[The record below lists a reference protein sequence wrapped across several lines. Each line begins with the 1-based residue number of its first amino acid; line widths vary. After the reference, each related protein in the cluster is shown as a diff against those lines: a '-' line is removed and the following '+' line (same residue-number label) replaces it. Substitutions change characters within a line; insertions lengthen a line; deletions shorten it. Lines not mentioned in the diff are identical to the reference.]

1 MPAVWHPHLPGVDSC
16 LHRLPRFFRY
26 RRFMRKWSAT
36 AWSGIGGLGRSFPV
50 ETKSVNDRRNVMV
63 PTVEMVQAMLDRMG
77 YRAESIAVLSWYGQ
91 MVRLLRPPT
100 SMIEQNMKGAML

>member
-1 MPAVWHPHLPGVDSC
+1 
-16 LHRLPRFFRY
+16 
-26 RRFMRKWSAT
+26 
-36 AWSGIGGLGRSFPV
+36 
-50 ETKSVNDRRNVMV
+50 MV